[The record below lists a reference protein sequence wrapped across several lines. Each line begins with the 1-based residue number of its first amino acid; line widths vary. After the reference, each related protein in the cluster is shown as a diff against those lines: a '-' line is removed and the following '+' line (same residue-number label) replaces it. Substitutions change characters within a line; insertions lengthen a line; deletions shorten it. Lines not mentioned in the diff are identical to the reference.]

1 MNLYDELELEPNC
14 TPEEIK
20 QKYRVLAQI
29 YHPDKA
35 VFGDEEKFKRV
46 KLAYEVLSD
55 PIKRAQY
62 DSTGKYNTDLDI
74 RNEAISRLNNMVA
87 QYTNHM
93 NPEFD
98 DLILKMKVD
107 INQTEMGVHN
117 QILTNEAN
125 ITRFLLIAERI
136 RLKQQGENI
145 LKSFVEARIEQI
157 KNEIISC
164 KRTLQVFK
172 LMLEIL
178 GDYHY
183 SLNDIQLMINNE

>member
-1 MNLYDELELEPNC
+1 MNLYDELELQPTC

-20 QKYRVLAQI
+20 QKYRLLAQI

-55 PIKRAQY
+55 PVRRAEY
-62 DSTGKYNTDLDI
+62 DSTGKYNIDLSI
-74 RNEAISRLNNMVA
+74 RNEAISRLNNMIA
-87 QYTNHM
+87 NWTQHM

-107 INQTEMGVHN
+107 IHETGNGVRN
-117 QILTNEAN
+117 QISTNEAN
-125 ITRFLLIAERI
+125 IKRLILIAERI
-136 RLKQQGENI
+136 KLKQEGENI
-145 LKSFVEARIEQI
+145 LKSFVESRIQQI
-157 KNEIISC
+157 KNEIDSLN
-164 KRTLQVFK
+164 RTLLIFK

-178 GDYHY
+178 ENYHY
-183 SLNDIQLMINNE
+183 NLTDLNLLLPDE